1 MHCIISY
8 LCCSKNNLEH
18 FQLLFPTDIS
28 QSSTYYKFWTLSLIK
43 LKPSFQ
49 LGTNYRRLAVVQ
61 VHLLEKHLPDPLST
75 FHQNTLLYIINI
87 ITIIFLITIIITV
100 ILLVPAHKPL
110 VAWSGP
116 THPPHPSRP
125 SARATSEHHDHQND
139 LSCHGDDD
147 DYSSHDDDHH
157 DDEDD
162 IFDITEVASLMS
174 RLGWRRPRAGTTTTM

>member
-1 MHCIISY
+1 MSM
-8 LCCSKNNLEH
+8 
-18 FQLLFPTDIS
+18 
-28 QSSTYYKFWTLSLIK
+28 IK
-43 LKPSFQ
+43 MKTSFQ

-61 VHLLEKHLPDPLST
+61 VHLLEKHLPLST
-75 FHQNTLLYIINI
+75 FHQNTLLYIITISIIFLIKTIIITII

-116 THPPHPSRP
+116 THPPPSSRP

-147 DYSSHDDDHH
+147 DYSSYDDDHH

-162 IFDITEVASLMS
+162 IFDITEVALLMS

>member
-1 MHCIISY
+1 M
-8 LCCSKNNLEH
+8 
-18 FQLLFPTDIS
+18 
-28 QSSTYYKFWTLSLIK
+28 
-43 LKPSFQ
+43 KPSFQ

-61 VHLLEKHLPDPLST
+61 VHLLDKHLPDPLST
-75 FHQNTLLYIINI
+75 FHQITLLYIINI
-87 ITIIFLITIIITV
+87 SIIFLIKTITITLIITIIFIIKTITIIITL

-116 THPPHPSRP
+116 THPPPSSRP
-125 SARATSEHHDHQND
+125 SARATSEHHDHQDD

-147 DYSSHDDDHH
+147 DYSSYDDDHH

-162 IFDITEVASLMS
+162 IFDITEVALLMS

>member
-1 MHCIISY
+1 M
-8 LCCSKNNLEH
+8 
-18 FQLLFPTDIS
+18 
-28 QSSTYYKFWTLSLIK
+28 
-43 LKPSFQ
+43 KPSFQ

-61 VHLLEKHLPDPLST
+61 VHLLDKHLPDPLST
-75 FHQNTLLYIINI
+75 FHQITLLYIINISIIFLIKTITITLIITII
-87 ITIIFLITIIITV
+87 ITIIFLITIIITL

-116 THPPHPSRP
+116 THPPPSSRP

-147 DYSSHDDDHH
+147 DYSSYDDDHH

-162 IFDITEVASLMS
+162 IFDITEVALLMS